1 MSLPTNA
8 SGLRPAFMVRVAGL
22 PAESVHGL
30 RCPDSRRWADEVL
43 DESAQLALVAEK
55 AGDRLHDLIGGSDDE
70 PLRRAL
76 LKLRRDIFNNRLPA
90 ADEADALLSRVRAL
104 DPAAA
109 ATLADWL
116 TGRRA
121 LDERRGAGAA
131 LLAAETGR

>member
-55 AGDRLHDLIGGSDDE
+55 AGDRLHDLIGG
-70 PLRRAL
+70 
-76 LKLRRDIFNNRLPA
+76 
-90 ADEADALLSRVRAL
+90 
-104 DPAAA
+104 
-109 ATLADWL
+109 
-116 TGRRA
+116 
-121 LDERRGAGAA
+121 
-131 LLAAETGR
+131 